1 MDGFKKKLQMQGA
14 RVTRNEAYIL
24 IYAATTRE
32 EAQHSRWTFYKAEI
46 RRQELKVSYY
56 PGCSLH
62 ATGKEYDQS
71 MKAVSHALGIEL
83 KEVDDW
89 SCCGASSAHSTNFD
103 LSIALSARNLIAA
116 EKETMD
122 VMVPCAAC
130 FNRFKTAEHHLKA
143 DNGLKAKIEDVVGA
157 KYQGGISIRNP
168 IDIIYKEIGID
179 ELAAK
184 VVKPL
189 TGLKPVSY
197 YGCLLL
203 RPPEVCEFED
213 YENPFMLDKI
223 VVALGAGVKNWS
235 YKTDCC
241 GGSLAISKTKIVVD
255 MCDKLMKAAREAGA
269 NCVVTACPLC
279 MANLDMRPSRK
290 LRLPIFYF
298 SELISLAMD
307 LEGSR
312 ETFKSHI
319 FDPQPLLRQ
328 LELI

>member
-1 MDGFKKKLQMQGA
+1 
-14 RVTRNEAYIL
+14 
-24 IYAATTRE
+24 
-32 EAQHSRWTFYKAEI
+32 
-46 RRQELKVSYY
+46 LKVSYY

-71 MKAVSHALGIEL
+71 MKAVSRALGIEL

-103 LSIALSARNLIAA
+103 LSIALPARNLIAA
-116 EKETMD
+116 QKDALD

-130 FNRFKTAEHHLKA
+130 FNRFKTAEHHLKN
-143 DNGLKAKIEDVVGA
+143 DDQLKAKIENIVGGR
-157 KYQGGISIRNP
+157 YQGELAIRNP
-168 IDIIYKEIGID
+168 IDIIYNEIGV
-179 ELAAK
+179 EVLKAK
-184 VVKPL
+184 TKKDL
-189 TGLKPVSY
+189 SGLKPVSY

-213 YENPFMLDKI
+213 YENPYMMDKI
-223 VVALGAGVKNWS
+223 LSAIGADVKSWS

-241 GGSLAISKTKIVVD
+241 GGSLAISKTRIVVD
-255 MCDKLMKAAREAGA
+255 MCNKLMSAAREAGA

-290 LRLPIFYF
+290 LRLPVFYF
-298 SELISLAMD
+298 TELIALALD
-307 LEGSR
+307 LPEAK

-319 FDPQPLLRQ
+319 FDPQPLLKQ
-328 LELI
+328 LRLL

>member
-1 MDGFKKKLQMQGA
+1 M
-14 RVTRNEAYIL
+14 
-24 IYAATTRE
+24 
-32 EAQHSRWTFYKAEI
+32 
-46 RRQELKVSYY
+46 KVSYY

-71 MKAVSHALGIEL
+71 MKSVSHALGIEL

-103 LSIALSARNLIAA
+103 LSIALSARNLISA
-116 EKETMD
+116 EKEAMD

-143 DNGLKAKIEDVVGA
+143 DKGLKAKIEGVVGS
-157 KYQGGISIRNP
+157 KYQGSIAIRNP
-168 IDIIYKEIGID
+168 IDIIFNDIGID
-179 ELAAK
+179 TLKAK

-189 TGLKPVSY
+189 TELKPVSY

-203 RPPEVCEFED
+203 RPPDVCEFEN
-213 YENPFMLDKI
+213 YENPFMLDKMLST
-223 VVALGAGVKNWS
+223 LGADVRKWS

-241 GGSLAISKTKIVVD
+241 GGSLAISKTNIVVD

-279 MANLDMRPSRK
+279 MNNLDMRPSRK
-290 LRLPIFYF
+290 LKLPVFYF
-298 SELISLAMD
+298 TELIALSMGLA
-307 LEGSR
+307 GSK
-312 ETFKSHI
+312 ETFKSHMV
-319 FDPQPLLRQ
+319 DPQPLLKQ
-328 LELI
+328 LQLI

>member
-1 MDGFKKKLQMQGA
+1 
-14 RVTRNEAYIL
+14 
-24 IYAATTRE
+24 
-32 EAQHSRWTFYKAEI
+32 
-46 RRQELKVSYY
+46 LKVSYY

-71 MKAVSHALGIEL
+71 MKAISKALGIEL
-83 KEVDDW
+83 KEIDDW

-116 EKETMD
+116 EKDAMD

-130 FNRFKTAEHHLKA
+130 FNRFKMAEHHLKA
-143 DNGLKAKIEDVVGA
+143 DKNLKAKIENIVGS
-157 KYQGGISIRNP
+157 KYQGGIAIRNT
-168 IDIIYKEIGID
+168 IDIIFNEIGVD
-179 ELAAK
+179 TLAAK

-189 TGLKPVSY
+189 AGLKPVSY

-203 RPPEVCEFED
+203 RPPEVCEFEN

-223 VVALGAGVKNWS
+223 LGAIGTAVCNWS

-241 GGSLAISKTKIVVD
+241 GGSLAISKTGIVVS
-255 MCDKLMKAAREAGA
+255 MVDKLMVAAREAGA

-279 MANLDMRPSRK
+279 MNNLDMRPSKDLK
-290 LRLPIFYF
+290 LPVFYF
-298 SELISLAMD
+298 SELIALAMG
-307 LEGSR
+307 LSGSQ

-319 FDPQPLLRQ
+319 FDPQPLLKQ
-328 LELI
+328 LRLI